1 MIFGILLAKVKLH
14 CEIIPSDFTDYKAE
28 GDILSSYQHTIP
40 HPTIS
45 VEFQTITDHFK

>member
-14 CEIIPSDFTDYKAE
+14 CEIPSDFADYKAE